1 MLAAGATTALVAI
14 ALTVYAITTKV
25 AIQIFVVWYEG
36 LCRDSCG
43 SEADAMIWVL
53 YLAMLPM
60 TLLSFF
66 LRIPGLHILYLALG
80 LIFYSLFLIIDTIMI
95 CKSVELQKK
104 HGYGAVITFD
114 DYVIGAL

>member
-14 ALTVYAITTKV
+14 ALTVYAMTTKV
-25 AIQIFVVWYEG
+25 AIQVFAAMVW
-36 LCRDSCG
+36 
-43 SEADAMIWVL
+43 IL

-80 LIFYSLFLIIDTIMI
+80 LIFYSLFLIIDTI
-95 CKSVELQKK
+95 
-104 HGYGAVITFD
+104 
-114 DYVIGAL
+114 